1 MPNQNLTRADEILTQ
16 QHKRF
21 FLQYNGPQ
29 PGNVARYAGQD
40 GQYMIMTGVSNPEE
54 GDLDPIY
61 DPDPRQR
68 KRFKMVG
75 RSVSAPAIPTSTIV
89 MQEKHGSV
97 PRQLQRI
104 NCPLSAYETAGVC
117 SDPSD
122 FLSGWS
128 DYVQIYADGLV
139 TNKDE
144 GDRGSWEGDDAI
156 LDSLDISWSRIF
168 PIGPISFGDNAQ
180 TIITLEVIDVVY
192 GSKENCSSCGPQDDG
207 TRWVYAITKSSGSTP
222 GTAPRLIYT
231 LDGGTTW
238 TQAAIDG
245 LGDIEDPAGIEL
257 VGNYLV
263 VFTRTAGGPTIS
275 GYYYSEINSA
285 TGVPGT
291 WTKVT
296 TGFVATLQVYDMF
309 VLSPREVFFS
319 ADGGTIYKS
328 TDITAGVVVQ
338 LSAGTVTGTALRR
351 IHGADETLVAVGGSG
366 TVLVSTN
373 RGVSWFIPT
382 AAPVVALL
390 QAVAVIDG
398 KLWWVGTSAGEIYY
412 TKNGAESWTK
422 LNFSGSGAGQVYD
435 IVFATPEVGWFANT
449 SSAAAGRIFA
459 TWNGGQDWTRS
470 APRVQNLPTS
480 TRYNRLAVPV
490 VDPSI
495 AANNIAVAGLSGGGT
510 DGILLLGQTNRV

>member
-1 MPNQNLTRADEILTQ
+1 MPGQNLNVNEIITQ
-16 QHKRF
+16 QQKRF

-40 GQYMIMTGVSNPEE
+40 GQYMIMTGVANPEE
-54 GDLDPIY
+54 GDIDPVWN
-61 DPDPRQR
+61 PDPRQL
-68 KRFKMVG
+68 KRFKMVA
-75 RSVSAPAIPTSTIV
+75 RSVSAPAIPTSTLV
-89 MQEKHGSV
+89 LQEKHGSV

-104 NCPLSAYETAGVC
+104 NCPLSVYEVAGVC

-128 DYVQIYADGLV
+128 DYVQIYGEGTV

-144 GDRGSWEGDDAI
+144 GDRGSWEGDDPI
-156 LDSLDISWSRIF
+156 LDSLEVSWSRIY

-180 TIITLEVIDVVY
+180 SIVTLEVIDVVY
-192 GSKENCSSCGPQDDG
+192 GSKENCSACGPLDDG
-207 TRWVYAITKSSGSTP
+207 TNWVYAITKSSGSTP

-231 LDGGTTW
+231 VTGGVAW

-245 LGDIEDPAGIEL
+245 LGDIEDPAGIDI

-263 VFTRTAGGPTIS
+263 VYTRTAGGPTTS
-275 GYYYSEINSA
+275 GYYYSEINGK
-285 TGVPGT
+285 TGAPGT

-309 VLSPREVFFS
+309 VLSPREIFFV

-328 TDITAGVVVQ
+328 TDITAGVAVQ
-338 LSAGTVTGTALRR
+338 LAAGTVTNTALRR
-351 IHGADETLVAVGGSG
+351 IHGSDETLVAVGGSG
-366 TVLVSTN
+366 TVLVSNN

-382 AAPVVALL
+382 AVPVVATL
-390 QAVAVIDG
+390 QAVAVVSAN
-398 KLWWVGTSAGEIYY
+398 LWWVGTAGGEIYY
-412 TKNGAESWTK
+412 TKNAAESWTK
-422 LNFSGSGAGQVYD
+422 LNFSGTGAGQVFD
-435 IVFATPEVGWFANT
+435 IVFVTPEVGWFANT

-459 TWNGGQDWTRS
+459 TWDGGQDWTRS

-480 TRYNRLAVPV
+480 TRFNRLAAPTA
-490 VDPSI
+490 DPSI
-495 AANNIAVAGLSGGGT
+495 AANNLAVAGLAGNGS
-510 DGILLLGQTNRV
+510 DGILLIGQTNRV